1 MDKEIRIIFAGGG
14 TGGHVFPAIY
24 LANYFKKHWGANCLF
39 IGTKRGI
46 ESRKVPQAGFVV
58 KHIWIS
64 GFHRRFD
71 VRNLLFPIKL
81 VVSLWQ
87 SKKEI
92 NAFKPNFVIGTGG
105 YVSGPV
111 LYQAAKMKITTFIQ
125 EQNSYP
131 GITTRLLSSKVDHV
145 FVAYNDAV
153 KYLKDKS
160 NCSVIGNP
168 VRQNLN
174 QADKKIAQKF
184 FGLNDKALTILV
196 FGGSQGSRSIN
207 RAIDE
212 LVAKSV
218 FNDTQLIWQT
228 GDNEF
233 GLYKK
238 KYENS
243 EYKNIHILPFI
254 DKMDYAYAVS
264 DFAICRAGAMTI
276 AELVATNLPAVLIPL
291 PGAAANHQYKNGKT
305 LADAGAAMLVDDNSS
320 LVNGV
325 ENAIEKLKAS
335 KQMRLDIKKNLKQ
348 FYDPDAIEKTAET
361 IDEVLKLKAKKEIR
375 Q

>member
-1 MDKEIRIIFAGGG
+1 MIDKEIRIIFAGGG

-24 LANYFKKHWGANCLF
+24 LANYFKKHWKANCLF

-71 VRNLLFPIKL
+71 LRNLLFPLKL
-81 VVSLWQ
+81 IVSLWQ

-92 NAFKPNFVIGTGG
+92 KAFKPNLVIGTGG

-111 LYQAAKMKITTFIQ
+111 LRQAAKMNITTIIQ

-145 FVAYNDAV
+145 FVAYDKAV

-168 VRQNLN
+168 VRQNLGL
-174 QADKKIAQKF
+174 ADKKIAHKF
-184 FGLNDKALTILV
+184 FGLNNRAVTILV
-196 FGGSQGSRSIN
+196 FGGSQGSRN
-207 RAIDE
+207 LNKAIDS
-212 LVAKSV
+212 LLSTSAFKGA
-218 FNDTQLIWQT
+218 QLIWQT

-233 GLYKK
+233 NTYKK

-243 EYKNIHILPFI
+243 DFKNIHILPFI

-264 DFAICRAGAMTI
+264 DFVICRAGAMTI
-276 AELVATNLPAVLIPL
+276 AELVAMNLPSVLVPL
-291 PGAAANHQYKNGKT
+291 PSAAANHQYKNAKS
-305 LADAGAAMLVDDNSS
+305 LADVGAAMIVKDDAS
-320 LVNGV
+320 LTNGI
-325 ENAIEKLKAS
+325 ENAIEKLKS
-335 KQMRLDIKKNLKQ
+335 NIQMRKEIKKNLKQ
-348 FYDPDAIEKTAET
+348 FYNPDAIEKIAET
-361 IDEVLKLKAKKEIR
+361 IDEVIKLKDKKN
-375 Q
+375 